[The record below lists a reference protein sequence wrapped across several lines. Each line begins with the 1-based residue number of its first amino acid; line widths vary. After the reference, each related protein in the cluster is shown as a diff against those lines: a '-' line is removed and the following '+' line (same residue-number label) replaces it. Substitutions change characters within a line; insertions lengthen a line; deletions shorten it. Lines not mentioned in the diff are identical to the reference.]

1 MKITKEKI
9 RDILSNPLKI
19 FVWII
24 TRLPY
29 FQFIR
34 HTQDQNDRIS
44 FNRWYKQ
51 KVLGYNREAYWP
63 THFTSRILGAHNI
76 IVGVGTNP
84 GFIPGCY
91 IQGSGKLV
99 FGDYTFIAQNV
110 GILSGGHE
118 IYDHM
123 KQFSST
129 TKIGSYCWIG
139 MNSVILPG
147 VELGDFT
154 VVGAGS
160 VVTKSFPEGN
170 CVIAGNPARLVKTLD
185 PEKLVKLNYKHKF
198 RGYIP
203 ARKFEPF
210 RKKHLSI

>member
-1 MKITKEKI
+1 MKVTREKI
-9 RDILSNPLKI
+9 IDVLSNPFKI
-19 FVWII
+19 FIWMI

-29 FQFIR
+29 FRFIR

-44 FNRWYKQ
+44 FGRWYKQ

-76 IVGVGTNP
+76 LVGVGTNP

-99 FGDYTFIAQNV
+99 FGDYTFLAQNV
-110 GILSGGHE
+110 GVLSGGHE

-123 KQFSST
+123 KQFSGT

-170 CVIAGNPARLVKTLD
+170 CVIAGNPAKFIKELD
-185 PEKLVKLNYKHKF
+185 PDKLVRMNYKHKY
-198 RGYIP
+198 RGYI
-203 ARKFEPF
+203 REHKFEEF
-210 RKKHLSI
+210 RKKKLKV

>member
-1 MKITKEKI
+1 MKITQEKI
-9 RDILSNPLKI
+9 RHILSNPFRI
-19 FVWII
+19 FIWLI

-29 FQFIR
+29 FRFIR
-34 HTQDQNDRIS
+34 DTQDQNDRIS

-51 KVLGYNREAYWP
+51 KVLGYNKEAYWP

-76 IVGVGTNP
+76 LVGVGTNP

-91 IQGSGKLV
+91 IQGSGKLY
-99 FGDYTFIAQNV
+99 FGDYTFIGQNC

-118 IYDHM
+118 VYDHM
-123 KQFSST
+123 KQFASVT
-129 TKIGSYCWIG
+129 RIGSYCWIG
-139 MNSVILPG
+139 MNCMILPG

-170 CVIAGNPARLVKTLD
+170 CIIAGNPARFIRKLD
-185 PEKLVKLNYKHKF
+185 PEKLVRLDYRNKYH
-198 RGYIP
+198 GYIP
-203 ARKFEPF
+203 RKKFEAY
-210 RKKHLSI
+210 RKKHLNI

>member
-9 RDILSNPLKI
+9 QDILSNPFKI
-19 FVWII
+19 FVWMI

-29 FQFIR
+29 FRFIR

-44 FNRWYKQ
+44 FGRWYKQ
-51 KVLGYNREAYWP
+51 KVQGYNREAYWP

-91 IQGSGKLV
+91 IQGSGKLI

-129 TKIGSYCWIG
+129 TTIGSYCWIG

-170 CVIAGNPARLVKTLD
+170 CVIAGNPARLIKKLD
-185 PEKLVKLNYKHKF
+185 PEKLVKLDYKHKY

-203 ARKFEPF
+203 AHKFEKF
-210 RKKHLSI
+210 RKKHLSV

>member
-9 RDILSNPLKI
+9 NDILSNPFKI
-19 FVWII
+19 FVWMI

-29 FQFIR
+29 FRFIR
-34 HTQDQNDRIS
+34 QTQDQNDRIS
-44 FNRWYKQ
+44 FSRWYKQ

-76 IVGVGTNP
+76 LVGVGTNP

-99 FGDYTFIAQNV
+99 FGDYTFLAQNV
-110 GILSGGHE
+110 GVLSGGHE

-129 TKIGSYCWIG
+129 TRIGSYCWIG

-170 CVIAGNPARLVKTLD
+170 CVIAGNPARFIKKLD
-185 PEKLVKLNYKHKF
+185 PEKLVHMNYKHKY

-203 ARKFEPF
+203 EHKFEAF
-210 RKKHLSI
+210 RKKNLKV

>member
-1 MKITKEKI
+1 MKITSEKI
-9 RDILSNPLKI
+9 KHILGNPFRI
-19 FVWII
+19 FVWLI

-29 FQFIR
+29 FRFIGD
-34 HTQDQNDRIS
+34 TQVQNDRIT
-44 FNRWYKQ
+44 FGRWYKQ

-63 THFTSRILGAHNI
+63 THFTSRILGAKNI

-91 IQGSGKLV
+91 IQGSGKLT

-123 KQFSST
+123 KQFASET
-129 TKIGSYCWIG
+129 TIGSYCWIG
-139 MNSVILPG
+139 MNSMILPG
-147 VELGDFT
+147 VVLGDFT

-170 CVIAGNPARLVKTLD
+170 CVIAGNPAKFIKKLD
-185 PEKLVKLNYKHKF
+185 PDKLVRLNYKHKY
-198 RGYIP
+198 RGYIR
-203 ARKFEPF
+203 AEKFEAY
-210 RKKHLSI
+210 RKKHLNV

>member
-1 MKITKEKI
+1 MKITREKI
-9 RDILSNPLKI
+9 NDLLGNPFKI
-19 FVWII
+19 FVWMI

-29 FQFIR
+29 FRFIR
-34 HTQDQNDRIS
+34 ETQNQNDRYTFS
-44 FNRWYKQ
+44 RWYKQ
-51 KVLGYNREAYWP
+51 KVVGYNREAYWP

-76 IVGVGTNP
+76 LVGVGTNP

-91 IQGSGKLV
+91 IQGSGKLT

-123 KQFSST
+123 KQFSSET
-129 TKIGSYCWIG
+129 HIGSYCWIG
-139 MNSVILPG
+139 MNSMILPG
-147 VELGDFT
+147 VVLGDFT

-170 CVIAGNPARLVKTLD
+170 CVIAGNPARLIKKLD
-185 PEKLVKLNYKHKF
+185 PEKLVKLNYQHKY
-198 RGYIP
+198 RGYIK
-203 ARKFEPF
+203 AEKFEAF
-210 RKKHLSI
+210 RKKHLSV

>member
-19 FVWII
+19 FIWMI

-29 FQFIR
+29 FRFIR
-34 HTQDQNDRIS
+34 QTQDQNDRIS
-44 FNRWYKQ
+44 FGRWYKQ

-63 THFTSRILGAHNI
+63 AHYTSRILGAHNI

-129 TKIGSYCWIG
+129 TRIGSYCWIG
-139 MNSVILPG
+139 MNSVILAG

-170 CVIAGNPARLVKTLD
+170 CVIAGNPARLIKKLD
-185 PEKLVKLNYKHKF
+185 PDKLVRLNYKHKY

-203 ARKFEPF
+203 AHKFERF
-210 RKKHLSI
+210 REKHLSV

>member
-1 MKITKEKI
+1 MRITSEKI
-9 RDILSNPLKI
+9 RYILSNPLRI
-19 FVWII
+19 FVWMI

-29 FQFIR
+29 FRFLND
-34 HTQDQNDRIS
+34 TQDHNDRIS

-51 KVLGYNREAYWP
+51 KVLGYNKEAYWP

-76 IVGVGTNP
+76 LVGVGTNP

-91 IQGSGKLV
+91 IQGSGKLY
-99 FGDYTFIAQNV
+99 FGDYTFLGQNV
-110 GILSGGHE
+110 GVLSGGHE
-118 IYDHM
+118 VYDHM
-123 KQFSST
+123 KQFTSE

-170 CVIAGNPARLVKTLD
+170 CIIAGNPARFIKKLD
-185 PEKLVKLNYKHKF
+185 PEKLVRIDYKKKYH
-198 RGYIP
+198 GYI
-203 ARKFEPF
+203 RKEKFEAY
-210 RKKHLSI
+210 RKKHLNI